1 MKATSFQ
8 PLSRVPVPVP
18 VLGLRSLQVPTRAD
32 PGPLRSKGARPA
44 DGMVP
49 KPNAVIKS
57 VELWP
62 RLGCQLNEQHVAAVA
77 AAAAAAAGGS
87 FSWRY
92 RI

>member
-1 MKATSFQ
+1 
-8 PLSRVPVPVP
+8 
-18 VLGLRSLQVPTRAD
+18 
-32 PGPLRSKGARPA
+32 
-44 DGMVP
+44 MVP

-77 AAAAAAAGGS
+77 AAAAAAAAGGS

>member
-1 MKATSFQ
+1 MG
-8 PLSRVPVPVP
+8 
-18 VLGLRSLQVPTRAD
+18 LGW
-32 PGPLRSKGARPA
+32 

-62 RLGCQLNEQHVAAVA
+62 RLGCQLNEQHVAA
-77 AAAAAAAGGS
+77 AAAGGS

>member
-1 MKATSFQ
+1 M
-8 PLSRVPVPVP
+8 
-18 VLGLRSLQVPTRAD
+18 
-32 PGPLRSKGARPA
+32 
-44 DGMVP
+44 P

-62 RLGCQLNEQHVAAVA
+62 RLGCQLNEQHVAA
-77 AAAAAAAGGS
+77 AAAAAGGS